1 MDKNVVTVNIS
12 MGRGALNSATIGA
25 TIANIRPIRLHIPKA
40 VALIEVGK
48 SQGVEMKQQH

>member
-25 TIANIRPIRLHIPKA
+25 TIANIRPTRLHIPKA